1 MLSTRAIGIAGF
13 TVALAYYYDKLT
25 SGESVL
31 VLLLLVL
38 VKVFVGGVGGVLVCW
53 ASGRYA
59 ALVRIMSENED
70 DPRVQWLG
78 CGAIGWG
85 RVNMKKLLAI
95 ADTGG
100 VDVILSAMRAHK
112 IYHGVQ
118 KEGCAA
124 IMSLAQ
130 DTTVNALIIES
141 GGVDCIMD
149 AMKFGAAGSQKTNE
163 ASLARISLPGVA
175 PISRVSLPGSPPSF
189 CPPSF
194 HPSANRI
201 RLPPG
206 HPRQRVRSADEPRH
220 LARKQESNHGRR
232 RHGRGTRLYEE
243 VCEQPEN
250 TRACLVRHCQP
261 YAGATRDP
269 SSRGKGWVRWL
280 RRFGF
285 KG

>member
-1 MLSTRAIGIAGF
+1 MGIAGF

-25 SGESVL
+25 SGESAL

-38 VKVFVGGVGGVLVCW
+38 VKVFVGGVGAVLVCW
-53 ASGRYA
+53 ASGSYA
-59 ALVRIMSENED
+59 AMVRIMRENED
-70 DPRVQWLG
+70 DARVQWLG

-85 RVNMKKLLAI
+85 RVNMKKLTVI

-130 DTTVNALIIES
+130 DTMVNALIIES
-141 GGVDCIMD
+141 GGVECIMD

-163 ASLARISLPGVA
+163 ASLAR
-175 PISRVSLPGSPPSF
+175 VSLPDAAPILRVSPPGSPSSP
-189 CPPSF
+189 CPPDR
-194 HPSANRI
+194 HPSANRT

-206 HPRQRVRSADEPRH
+206 HPLGRVRSADQPRH
-220 LARKQESNHGRR
+220 LARKQESSHGRR
-232 RHGRGTRLYEE
+232 RHGRGDRLHEE

-250 TRACLVRHCQP
+250 TRAGFGRHCQP
-261 YAGATRDP
+261 YPGSTRDP
-269 SSRGKGWVRWL
+269 SSRGKGWVSLEYRL
-280 RRFGF
+280 QL
-285 KG
+285 